1 MHYIVDRLEGEF
13 VVLVDD
19 IGTVKNVP
27 ISAFSEAVSEGDAV
41 VLDEN
46 GLYKKDITETVARE
60 EKIKKLMDTLWE

>member
-27 ISAFSEAVSEGDAV
+27 ISAFSEVVTEGDAV

-46 GLYKKDITETVARE
+46 GIYRKDAAETEIRE
-60 EKIKKLMDTLWE
+60 EKIKTLMDTLWE